1 MIPTKNKQLL
11 LKQGAPLLL
20 SCLHEVMKGIA
31 VAHHAFPITMIA
43 FY

>member
-1 MIPTKNKQLL
+1 MIPNKNKQIL

-20 SCLHEVMKGIA
+20 SCLNEVTKGIA
-31 VAHHAFPITMIA
+31 VAQHAFPITMIA